1 MMCGRFT
8 LTASIEEIIDRFD
21 IQSFLNEEWFA
32 PSYNIAPSQLVL
44 AVINDGSS
52 NRMGFLKWG
61 LVPPWANDPS
71 IGNKMINARAET
83 ITEKPSFRNAF
94 KKKRCLVIADS
105 FYEWKRHSDKTKTPM
120 RIILKSNELFAMAGL
135 WEGYKAPDG
144 KVLYSCSVITTGPN
158 ELMKN
163 IHDRMPVI
171 LNREDEPTWLNPDI
185 SDPDSLKPLLIPF
198 DENLMDTYEVS
209 SLVNSPK
216 NNSIELI
223 QKIC

>member
-1 MMCGRFT
+1 MCGRFT
-8 LTASIEEIIDRFD
+8 LTASIDEIMDRFD
-21 IQSFLNEEWFA
+21 IQSFLDEELFV

-61 LVPPWANDPS
+61 LVPPWASDPS

-83 ITEKPSFRNAF
+83 IAEKPSFRNAF

-120 RIILKSNELFAMAGL
+120 RIKLKSNELFAMAGL
-135 WEGYKAPDG
+135 WEGYRTPDG
-144 KVLYSCSVITTGPN
+144 KTLYSCSVITTGPN
-158 ELMKN
+158 ELMKD

-171 LNREDEPTWLNPDI
+171 LKREDESLWLNPEI
-185 SDPDSLKPLLIPF
+185 ADPQRLTPLLIPF

-209 SLVNSPK
+209 PLVNSPK
-216 NNSIELI
+216 NNTIELI

>member
-8 LTASIEEIIDRFD
+8 LTATIEEIIDRFD

-120 RIILKSNELFAMAGL
+120 RITLKSRELFAMAGL

-158 ELMKN
+158 ELMKD

-171 LNREDEPTWLNPDI
+171 LKRQDELTWLNPDI
-185 SDPDSLKPLLIPF
+185 TDPNSLKPLLIPF

-223 QKIC
+223 QKVC